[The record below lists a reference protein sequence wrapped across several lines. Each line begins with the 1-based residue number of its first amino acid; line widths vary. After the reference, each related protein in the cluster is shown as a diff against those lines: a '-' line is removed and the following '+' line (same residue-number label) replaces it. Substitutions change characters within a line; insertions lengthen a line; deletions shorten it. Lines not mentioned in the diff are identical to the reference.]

1 MCSLLT
7 CSQLSEVQ
15 TLNLEIDRTFSMSD
29 GTASNT
35 NHTSHRSSQISRQEV
50 NFDELPYDPADRRRI
65 SDYIGDQLQNDVRR
79 KYLTRGPC
87 KPPPG
92 FKFPVT
98 MIAGFPRR
106 CQHEWFNKYGWLEYS
121 EKMNK
126 CFCLYCYLFR
136 DCNKGQG
143 GNDAFVIDGWD
154 GYNKSDRL
162 RDHVGS
168 KCNSFHNTAVKICDN
183 LLKPGQSIGEAIN
196 KQSNITKENHLIR
209 LNASIKAVPYLL
221 HQGLAFCGHDETE
234 ESTNKGNFR
243 ELVQLLAE
251 ENDKVKKVVGSN
263 TPKNNKM
270 IAPELQRDIVNCFAE
285 IIVKSIIEEIGGD
298 VFCLLVDE
306 SADVSGKEQ
315 IAVILRYVDKFRV
328 LKERLIA
335 VVHVQETSGS
345 CLKSNIDNL
354 FANNMR
360 GEFNGLRALI
370 VKENNSAHYIH
381 CFAHQLQL
389 VIVAVA
395 KKNDDASDFFD
406 MISLLLTVAGASCK
420 RKYMVREKQQ
430 ERVRKAIGSGQLH
443 SGTGLNQEQSL
454 QRAGDTRWG
463 SHYKTLKNLSNLFPE
478 IIEVLQ
484 YVEKEG
490 PNDAKRRQARGLL
503 DYLKDFDFVFHLH
516 LMMLILGHA
525 NCLSLSLQRKDKG
538 ILEAM
543 LEVKLTKQKFQ
554 QIRDDGCDSLLQD
567 VQSFCEKHGIP
578 KLDMD
583 EEYIDHFNDRF
594 KEANSQLL
602 THIAAFNP
610 KNSFEAFKFE
620 SLMELA
626 KSYPDDFDSTQL
638 RDLGREL
645 NIYIDNVK
653 ADERFAN
660 LNTIFELAK
669 LMVVLVLPVATASVE
684 MCFSAMKIVK
694 TILRNRIGDGFLNDC
709 MVCFVEQEFLATIP
723 IDDVITRFHKMEDR
737 NRRGNL

>member
-1 MCSLLT
+1 MPGTLAGRWPPCTATCSLLT

-15 TLNLEIDRTFSMSD
+15 TLNLEIDRTFSMS
-29 GTASNT
+29 
-35 NHTSHRSSQISRQEV
+35 
-50 NFDELPYDPADRRRI
+50 
-65 SDYIGDQLQNDVRR
+65 
-79 KYLTRGPC
+79 
-87 KPPPG
+87 
-92 FKFPVT
+92 
-98 MIAGFPRR
+98 
-106 CQHEWFNKYGWLEYS
+106 
-121 EKMNK
+121 
-126 CFCLYCYLFR
+126 

-168 KCNSFHNTAVKICDN
+168 KCNSFHNTAVKRCDN
-183 LLKPGQSIGEAIN
+183 LLKPG
-196 KQSNITKENHLIR
+196 
-209 LNASIKAVPYLL
+209 
-221 HQGLAFCGHDETE
+221 LAFHGHDETE

-243 ELVQLLAE
+243 ELVQLLAM
-251 ENDKVKKVVGSN
+251 ENGK
-263 TPKNNKM
+263 
-270 IAPELQRDIVNCFAE
+270 

-315 IAVILRYVDKFRV
+315 MVVVLRYVDKLGV
-328 LKERLIA
+328 IKERLIA
-335 VVHVQETSGS
+335 VVRVQETSAS
-345 CLKSNIDNL
+345 CMISNIDNL
-354 FANNMR
+354 FAKYGLSIKQIRGQGYDGASNMR
-360 GEFNGLRALI
+360 
-370 VKENNSAHYIH
+370 
-381 CFAHQLQL
+381 
-389 VIVAVA
+389 
-395 KKNDDASDFFD
+395 
-406 MISLLLTVAGASCK
+406 ASCK
-420 RKYMVREKQQ
+420 CKDMIREKQQ

-443 SGTGLNQEQSL
+443 SGTGLNQEQSH
-454 QRAGDTRWG
+454 QTAGDTHWG
-463 SHYKTLKNLSNLFPE
+463 SHYKILKSLSNLFSE

-484 YVEKEG
+484 YVEKEV

-516 LMMLILGHA
+516 LIMLILGHA
-525 NCLSLSLQRKDKG
+525 NCLSLSLQRKDKH

-554 QIRDDGCDSLLQD
+554 QIRDNGWDSLLQD

-583 EEYIDHFNDRF
+583 EEYIDRHRPRKKTNRTNYQHYKYDCFNPIIDLQLAEFNDRF
-594 KEANSQLL
+594 NEANSQLL
-602 THIAAFNP
+602 TQIATFHP

-660 LNTIFELAK
+660 LNTISELAK
-669 LMVVLVLPVATASVE
+669 LMVGTNKHLGFPLVYRLLKLVLVLPVATASVE
-684 MCFSAMKIVK
+684 RCFSAIKIVK

-709 MVCFVEQEFLATIP
+709 IVCFVEQEFLATIP
-723 IDDVITRFHKMEDR
+723 IDDVITRFHKMDDR
-737 NRRGNL
+737 NRRGNR